1 MADTTL
7 MVATPEQPDPSP
19 RLRRVAPAVHE
30 VEISVVIVTWNSERW
45 IERCVRSIDVACGSV
60 SHEIIVYDNASTDA
74 TLEHLDSVSSAT
86 TPVARVIRSTEN
98 HGFAAGTNRA
108 LAAARGKYVFL
119 LNPDCELVAGA
130 LTLLHDFLE
139 GDSGAA
145 AAAPLLIDESGDS
158 QREFQL
164 RRFPT
169 LRTFASEVFALDRLV
184 PKNRTIAHYR
194 YRDLDLSRPQRIEQP
209 AAAALLI
216 RRSVIDEIGGF
227 DEQFEPAWF
236 EDVDYCRRLAAA
248 GKTIFIVPAARA
260 LHFGGSSLENLSF
273 AAFTD
278 AFYRNM
284 WRYARKWLRPS
295 RTEALRWII
304 IAGMLLR
311 APAALAGLAH
321 PEVGRWNAFR
331 AYLTVAKRAFRRW
344 STA

>member
-1 MADTTL
+1 
-7 MVATPEQPDPSP
+7 MVATPEQPDESP
-19 RLRRVAPAVHE
+19 RPRRVAPAVHE

-45 IERCVRSIDVACGSV
+45 IERCVRSIDVACGNV
-60 SHEIIVYDNASTDA
+60 SHEVIVCDNASTDA
-74 TLEHLDSVSSAT
+74 TLEQLESLAAPS
-86 TPVARVIRSTEN
+86 ARVIRSDEN
-98 HGFAAGTNRA
+98 RGFAAGTNRA
-108 LAAARGKYVFL
+108 LDAARGKYVFL
-119 LNPDCELVAGA
+119 LNPDCELAPGA
-130 LTLLHDFLE
+130 LSTLHHFLE
-139 GDSGAA
+139 SDGSAA
-145 AAAPLLIDESGDS
+145 AAAPLLVDDSGEA

-194 YRDLDLSRPQRIEQP
+194 YRDLDLSRPQRVEQP

-216 RRSVIDEIGGF
+216 RRSVVDEIGAF
-227 DEQFEPAWF
+227 DEQFAPAWF
-236 EDVDYCRRLAAA
+236 EDVDYCRRLAAR
-248 GKTIFIVPAARA
+248 GKAVFIVPAARA

-273 AAFTD
+273 GAFTD

-284 WRYARKWLRPS
+284 FRYAKKWLRPS

-311 APAALAGLAH
+311 APAALLGIAH
-321 PEVGRWNAFR
+321 PEVGRWQAFR
-331 AYLTVAKRAFRRW
+331 AYLRVAKRAFRRW